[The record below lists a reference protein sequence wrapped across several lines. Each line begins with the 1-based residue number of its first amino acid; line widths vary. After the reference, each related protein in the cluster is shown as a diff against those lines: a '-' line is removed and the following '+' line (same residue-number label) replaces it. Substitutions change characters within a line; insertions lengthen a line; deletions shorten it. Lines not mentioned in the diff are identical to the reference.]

1 MQISIYVYITTNILA
16 QGQKQLS
23 EGLTDAVQSLD
34 LGETESDTDSIST
47 PSSSP
52 SHRNHPGNP
61 LFK

>member
-1 MQISIYVYITTNILA
+1 MF

-52 SHRNHPGNP
+52 SHHNHPGNTHV
-61 LFK
+61 FATNFHTIN